1 MTPFLYQVAR
11 EYVDRE
17 ADSLLDYCFVFPNKR
32 SATFF
37 SHYMREVIGDR
48 PVIMPEITTIAG
60 FTSSFSRLV
69 PATRFEQLFLLYDC
83 YRHLSQDI
91 PDFDRFLFWGE
102 MLISDFNDV
111 DRYLV
116 DPASLFVNVKKLKEI
131 NSNYLTPDQLDIIRA
146 YWGQDVEEYD
156 PDRFWTHLSDTSTGL
171 QDKFLKLWEILLPLY
186 TDYCAGL
193 RKRSLAS
200 EGMLLREAVEAVKN
214 PEPGQLQF
222 KRYIFVGF
230 NVLSAAEVKIFER
243 LKARGLAD
251 FYWDFNSLAFDMPG
265 SKGARFMRRNIES
278 FPSLY
283 TIDSEKITRLP
294 QITITCVPSKVGM
307 VKETGRILH
316 NWVKDGVIDTSRPT
330 HDTAIVLPEEDLF
343 IPMIHSV
350 PAEITDLNVTMGFPL
365 KLTPMASL
373 LNAITSMQM
382 RSADSHGERV
392 FFHEDVKAILSHPLM
407 QSGDMEACNTLLAT
421 LKLEKMYTVSSA
433 FLSANL
439 PEDMAVIFATVSD
452 LRNAADVYQYT
463 RRVVDYL
470 LSRTFSEGKAGKI
483 ERYFLESFSDA
494 LEELYTSIREWNI
507 QMRDATFFHILR
519 RSLASAAVNFTGEP
533 LKGLQMMGVLETRA
547 LDFENIVILS
557 MNERVFPRK
566 HFTRSFI
573 PDTLRRAYR
582 MSTVEYQESIYAYYF
597 YRLISRARR
606 VELLYDGRTEGTRS
620 GEMSR
625 YLSQLLYLFPDAGI
639 VHKRKV
645 FPAPRIGDET
655 IVIEKTPD
663 IMARLNC
670 FLQPDGEGRKYLSA
684 SSINSYIN
692 CPLSFYL
699 KNVEGLDL
707 DDEITDYMDSG
718 TFGTILHE
726 VMEHIYKRLRG
737 NAHSVIITSEVI
749 DSISRHLHIEPYVTR
764 SINYHFRRKGRDCDE
779 PLVGESLLIG
789 RVMTSYVEMLL
800 RAEKAFTPFEFIDA
814 EMKVEGRMEVAPGLV
829 VNFKQ
834 IIDRVDRI
842 YPDSP
847 DGGVMRVVD
856 YKTGQDKISFTS
868 VADLFDRSK
877 TDRRKA
883 ILQLMFYSNMLARKL
898 DYDGPIQPVIYLFK
912 TIATHGILPI
922 TFNRKPLED
931 YRSINDEFIST
942 FNSTVAEIFD
952 PAIPFTQADDSHAC
966 TFCNFKSV
974 CGRKT
979 ADE

>member
-1 MTPFLYQVAR
+1 MTPFLRQVAR
-11 EYVDRE
+11 VYVERE
-17 ADSLLDYCFVFPNKR
+17 AESLLDYCFVFPNKR

-37 SHYMREVIGDR
+37 THYLREEIGDR
-48 PVIMPEITTIAG
+48 HVIMPEITTIAG

-69 PATRFEQLFLLYDC
+69 PATRFEQLFVLYDC
-83 YRHLSQDI
+83 YRRLSQDI

-116 DPASLFVNVKKLKEI
+116 DPAALFINVKKLKEI
-131 NSNYLTPDQLDIIRA
+131 NANYLTDEQLEIIRA
-146 YWGQDVEEYD
+146 YWGQDVEMHD
-156 PDRFWTHLSDTSTGL
+156 PERFWNHLSDKSSDL

-186 TDYCAGL
+186 DSYRAEL
-193 RKRSLAS
+193 RRRSLAS
-200 EGMLLREAVEAVKN
+200 EGMMLREAVEAVKN
-214 PEPGQLQF
+214 PAPGQLPF

-251 FYWDFNSLAFDMPG
+251 FYWDFNSPAFDMPS

-283 TIDSEKITRLP
+283 DIDGEKNTVLP
-294 QITITCVPSKVGM
+294 EITITCVPSKVGM
-307 VKETGRILH
+307 VKETGDILRR
-316 NWVKDGVIDTSRPT
+316 WVKTGVIDPARPS

-382 RSADSHGERV
+382 RAADSHGEKV
-392 FFHEDVKAILSHPLM
+392 FFHEDVKAILSHPLL

-421 LKLEKMYTVSSA
+421 LKAEKMYTVPAS
-433 FLSANL
+433 FLTANL
-439 PEDMAVIFATVSD
+439 PEDMAVIFMAVND
-452 LRNAADVYQYT
+452 MKDAAEVYGYT
-463 RRVVDYL
+463 RGVVDYL
-470 LSRTFSEGKAGKI
+470 LGRTFSEGKAGKI
-483 ERYFLESFSDA
+483 ERFFLESFSDA
-494 LEELYTSIREWNI
+494 LEELDRSIKEWNVT
-507 QMRDATFFHILR
+507 MREATFFHILR
-519 RSLASAAVNFTGEP
+519 RSIASAAVNFTGEP

-557 MNERVFPRK
+557 MNERVFPRR
-566 HFTRSFI
+566 HFSRSFI
-573 PDTLRRAYR
+573 PDALRRAYR
-582 MSTVEYQESIYAYYF
+582 MSTVEHQESIYAYYF

-606 VELLYDGRTEGTRS
+606 VELLYDGRTEGTNS

-639 VHKRKV
+639 THKRKA

-663 IMARLNC
+663 IISRLQA
-670 FLQPDGEGRKYLSA
+670 FTKPHGEGRKFLSA

-707 DDEITDYMDSG
+707 DDEVTDYMDSG
-718 TFGTILHE
+718 TLGTILHE
-726 VMEHIYKRLRG
+726 VMEMIYKRLRG

-749 DSISRHLHIEPYVTR
+749 DSISRHVHIEPYVTR
-764 SINYHFRRKGRDCDE
+764 AINYHYRRKGRDCDE
-779 PLVGESLLIG
+779 QLTGESLLIG
-789 RVMTSYVEMLL
+789 RVMTTYVEMLL
-800 RAEKAFTPFEFIDA
+800 RAEKQFTPFEFIDA
-814 EMKVEGRMEVAPGLV
+814 EMKIEGRMEVAPGLE

-834 IIDRVDRI
+834 VIDRVDRV
-842 YPDSP
+842 YPDAP
-847 DGGVMRVVD
+847 DGGVLRVVD
-856 YKTGQDKISFTS
+856 YKTGQDKTTFTN
-868 VADLFDRSK
+868 VADLFDAEK

-883 ILQLMFYSNMLARKL
+883 ILQLLFYCNMLARELKC
-898 DYDGPIQPVIYLFK
+898 DGPIQPLIYLFK
-912 TIATHGILPI
+912 TIATQGIVPI
-922 TFNRKPLED
+922 TYNKRPLED
-931 YRSINDEFIST
+931 YRSVNDEFLAQ
-942 FNSTVAEIFD
+942 FNAKVAEIFD
-952 PAIPFTQADDSHAC
+952 SEVPFTQAADSHAC

-974 CGRKT
+974 CGRNT
-979 ADE
+979 GDE